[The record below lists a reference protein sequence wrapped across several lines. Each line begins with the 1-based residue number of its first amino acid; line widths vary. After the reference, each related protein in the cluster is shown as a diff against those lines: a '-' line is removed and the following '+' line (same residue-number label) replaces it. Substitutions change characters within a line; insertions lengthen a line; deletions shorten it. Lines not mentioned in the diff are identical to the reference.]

1 MKVGM
6 KQQIS
11 IEEVRKLEQNARRL
25 RSETIFDTLASPFK
39 GIGWTIS
46 RVVASLRK
54 TYNQVE
60 SAALGARAR

>member
-1 MKVGM
+1 M

-11 IEEVRKLEQNARRL
+11 IEEISQLELNARRL
-25 RSETIFDTLASPFK
+25 RSNAIFDTLASPFK

-46 RVVASLRK
+46 SVVASLRK